1 MLGIIDC
8 KHFFQT
14 LTFILL
20 ITRFLIPKHRPM
32 KPSSGPIPSRVVLY
46 TRDVENIT
54 GRRGRTARQLL
65 QKIRNALGKSKD
77 EFITIKEFSLF
88 TGIDEELIKDFLQ
101 S

>member
-1 MLGIIDC
+1 M
-8 KHFFQT
+8 KT
-14 LTFILL
+14 VPN
-20 ITRFLIPKHRPM
+20 RIPP
-32 KPSSGPIPSRVVLY
+32 RVVLY
-46 TRDVENIT
+46 PKDVENIT

-77 EFITIKEFSLF
+77 EFITIKEFALF